1 MTEQEL
7 ALRYAPIVH
16 FDQNETIPLQ
26 AVGYTIAKATTR
38 SQSFPKR
45 EIVVPQDAAFV
56 IEYAYYWD
64 YDIQHM
70 YDLEHI
76 WVTVSG
82 DGQVMDAEG
91 SFHGKYLKLLLPEPV
106 SYTHLGARHV

>member
-26 AVGYTIAKATTR
+26 PVGYTIAKETTR

-76 WVTVSG
+76 WVTVSV

-91 SFHGKYLKLLLPEPV
+91 SFHGKYLKLL
-106 SYTHLGARHV
+106 

>member
-26 AVGYTIAKATTR
+26 AVGYTIAKETTR

-45 EIVVPQDAAFV
+45 
-56 IEYAYYWD
+56 
-64 YDIQHM
+64 
-70 YDLEHI
+70 
-76 WVTVSG
+76 
-82 DGQVMDAEG
+82 
-91 SFHGKYLKLLLPEPV
+91 
-106 SYTHLGARHV
+106 

>member
-7 ALRYAPIVH
+7 ALRYEPIVH

-26 AVGYTIAKATTR
+26 AVGYTIAKETTR

-45 EIVVPQDAAFV
+45 EIVVPQDATFV

-64 YDIQHM
+64 
-70 YDLEHI
+70 
-76 WVTVSG
+76 
-82 DGQVMDAEG
+82 
-91 SFHGKYLKLLLPEPV
+91 
-106 SYTHLGARHV
+106 